1 MKLYELTEAYADLML
16 QLEEADNPVA
26 QEKILQ
32 ALANVG
38 DAIADK
44 GENYARIIK
53 NEESDISM
61 LDKEIKRLQAMKQAK
76 ENTVRRMKGNMY
88 FAMEIAGATSIQTSI
103 GKWRIQQN
111 PPKVEVL
118 DISRVPARFLV
129 EQEPKVNKQAV
140 LEEFR
145 LSGEL
150 FDGLQI
156 VRESGVRFG

>member
-1 MKLYELTEAYADLML
+1 MKMYELTEAYAELML
-16 QLEEADNPVA
+16 QLEDADNPVA

-44 GENYARIIK
+44 GEAYARIIK
-53 NEESDISM
+53 NEESDIAT
-61 LDKEIKRLQAMKQAK
+61 LDKEIKRLQDMKKTK

-111 PPKVEVL
+111 PPKVEVVDL
-118 DISRVPARFLV
+118 SRVPARFLV
-129 EQEPKVNKQAV
+129 EQEPQVNKKAI

-145 LSGEL
+145 LSGEI
-150 FDGLQI
+150 FPGVSI
-156 VRESGVRFG
+156 VRENSVRFG